1 MESLP
6 AWQLQPASSTTRL
19 WLFLLAVMLPVAI
32 TIGALALAANDPGP
46 KQLIGNNTWPTH
58 VVVVI
63 GLLALCL
70 AIHWIIGRALRRHR
84 ITLDGGGLTIAT
96 TFYTRKLGWEGLQLQ
111 QARVVDLDE
120 HTGLKPLF
128 KSNGTSLPGFRSGW
142 FRLRNR
148 RKALVA
154 TAGGLRVLHLPTTQG
169 YDLLL
174 QPRQPQ
180 ALLQR
185 LRELAPAGARR

>member
-19 WLFLLAVMLPVAI
+19 WLFLLAVVLPVAI
-32 TIGALALAANDPGP
+32 TIGALAFAANDPAP
-46 KQLIGNNTWPTH
+46 KQLIGNSTWLTNA
-58 VVVVI
+58 VIVI
-63 GLLALCL
+63 GLLVLCL

-84 ITLDGGGLTIAT
+84 ITLDGDGLTIAT
-96 TFYTRKLGWEGLQLQ
+96 TFYTRKLGWDGLQLQ

-128 KSNGTSLPGFRSGW
+128 KSNGTNLPGFRSGW

-148 RKALVA
+148 NKALVA
-154 TAGGLRVLHLPTTQG
+154 TAGSPRVLYLPTTQG

-185 LRELAPAGARR
+185 LQKLAPASARR

>member
-19 WLFLLAVMLPVAI
+19 WLFLLAVVLPVAI
-32 TIGALALAANDPGP
+32 TIGALAFAANDPAP
-46 KQLIGNNTWPTH
+46 KQLTGNSTWLTNAVIG
-58 VVVVI
+58 I
-63 GLLALCL
+63 GLLVLCL

-84 ITLDGGGLTIAT
+84 ITLDDDDLTIAT
-96 TFYTRKLGWEGLQLQ
+96 TFYTRKLGWDGLQLQ

-148 RKALVA
+148 NKALVA
-154 TAGGLRVLHLPTTQG
+154 TAGSPRVLYLPTTQG

-185 LRELAPAGARR
+185 LQELAPASARR